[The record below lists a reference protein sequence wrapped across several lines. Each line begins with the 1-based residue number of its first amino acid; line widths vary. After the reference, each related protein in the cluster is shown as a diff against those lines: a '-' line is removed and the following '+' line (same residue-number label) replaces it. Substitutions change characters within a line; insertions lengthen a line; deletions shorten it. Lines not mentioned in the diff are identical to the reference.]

1 VARQPTSRR
10 EFTPEF
16 RQEAV
21 RLMQER
27 RAEGTSLAQV
37 GRELEIEP
45 DLLRKWARQLGQW
58 DEPEPRVENG
68 AGAAMDPETELRK
81 LRRENEVLR
90 QERDFLKKATAFF
103 AKESR

>member
-1 VARQPTSRR
+1 VARKPTSRR

-21 RLMQER
+21 RLMRER
-27 RAEGTSLAQV
+27 RAEGASLAQV

-68 AGAAMDPETELRK
+68 VAMDPETELRK

-90 QERDFLKKATAFF
+90 RERDFLKKATAFF

>member
-1 VARQPTSRR
+1 MARKPTSRR

-58 DEPEPRVENG
+58 DEPDSRVEHG
-68 AGAAMDPETELRK
+68 SPMDPETELRK